1 VQALSWYYKGA
12 DKGNSYA
19 QSNIGFLYQ
28 HGLGIEQD
36 YTQALAWY
44 YKAAGQGNATAENQ
58 LGYMYE
64 KAQGVAQD
72 FIQALSWYRAG
83 AAQGDPTAQGNLK
96 ALTEKLQS
104 DPELWASINAS
115 AQQAADAQAERRS
128 QIISLRQRIAEL
140 EADARQ
146 QESLAATLER
156 PGTGAA
162 ATVVNVIGAFNAAN
176 FRLEAQRYR
185 EEAAEA
191 REKLTELDAQSA
203 ASTGPALY
211 PPAHP

>member
-1 VQALSWYYKGA
+1 
-12 DKGNSYA
+12 
-19 QSNIGFLYQ
+19 
-28 HGLGIEQD
+28 
-36 YTQALAWY
+36 
-44 YKAAGQGNATAENQ
+44 
-58 LGYMYE
+58 
-64 KAQGVAQD
+64 VAQD

-83 AAQGDPTAQGNLK
+83 AAQGDSTAQANLK

-115 AQQAADAQAERRS
+115 AQQAADAQAERRG

-156 PGTGAA
+156 PGNGAA
-162 ATVVNVIGAFNAAN
+162 GTVVNVIGAFSAAN

-191 REKLTELDAQSA
+191 REKLAELDAQSA
-203 ASTGPALY
+203 STGSAPY
-211 PPAHP
+211 SPDQP